1 MKQQASEKK
10 KTSTTGETPS
20 FDAALVAVYEKPA
33 VTPLNAA
40 SRAAGVNRAGD
51 GFMMKRLPISAKL
64 IAMMCGSLAFSF
76 RMKTE
81 NTIDQMEAVRFSIV
95 ASASCILS
103 IT

>member
-40 SRAAGVNRAGD
+40 SRAAGVNRAGGWFYD
-51 GFMMKRLPISAKL
+51 EKASYQRKAN
-64 IAMMCGSLAFSF
+64 
-76 RMKTE
+76 R
-81 NTIDQMEAVRFSIV
+81 NDVR
-95 ASASCILS
+95 
-103 IT
+103 